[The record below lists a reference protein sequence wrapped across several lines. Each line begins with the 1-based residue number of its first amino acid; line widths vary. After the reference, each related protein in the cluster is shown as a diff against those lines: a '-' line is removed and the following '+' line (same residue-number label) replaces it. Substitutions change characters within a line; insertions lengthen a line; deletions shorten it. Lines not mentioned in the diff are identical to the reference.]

1 MFIQFFQFWFLR
13 FAFLLAVILI
23 AFALSRCL
31 AWIMNGK
38 YRSLPV
44 LGWLVQRGTPL
55 NNSVYIVQRGT
66 PLKYKEFASEK
77 RRG

>member
-1 MFIQFFQFWFLR
+1 MFIQFFQFWYLR
-13 FAFLLAVILI
+13 FAFLGAVILM
-23 AFALSRCL
+23 AFALTRCL

-44 LGWLVQRGTPL
+44 LGWLVQRGMPL
-55 NNSVYIVQRGT
+55 NHSVYIVQRGA
-66 PLKYKEFASEK
+66 PLKYKEFASDK

>member
-1 MFIQFFQFWFLR
+1 MMFIQFFQFWFLR
-13 FAFLLAVILI
+13 FAFLLAVVLF

-44 LGWLVQRGTPL
+44 LGCNSLVLILPASHRRLSLNCYTAPLEPLRYQR
-55 NNSVYIVQRGT
+55 
-66 PLKYKEFASEK
+66 
-77 RRG
+77 